1 MRVGKGLSRAVVQ
14 AGVRGVISAELVVG
28 EKLQEALVIG
38 GGGLGMGVGAQVGQ
52 GSPTQVGAKAVELVA
67 QGITPQPGPA
77 VSLADQLAHQRVEVA
92 QRVELRAEPVRR
104 LAGGV
109 QL

>member
-1 MRVGKGLSRAVVQ
+1 MRVGKGLSRTVVQ
-14 AGVRGVISAELVVG
+14 ASVRGVISTELVVG

-38 GGGLGMGVGAQVGQ
+38 SGGLGMGVGAQVGQ
-52 GSPTQVGAKAVELVA
+52 GSPIQVGAKAMELVA
-67 QGITPQPGPA
+67 QGITPQPSPA
-77 VSLADQLAHQRVEVA
+77 VSLADQLAHQGVEVA
-92 QRVELRAEPVRR
+92 QRVELRAEPVHR